1 MKNEVKGYNRVLIG
15 VTEQE
20 QSRRRTEM
28 IFEEIIDGNI
38 SELMKDTHLQFQE
51 AQPVQEG

>member
-20 QSRRRTEM
+20 QSRRRTE